1 MNLKMVLRPAFVLCG
16 SALLLCAT
24 LNAQQ
29 PGKPSRSPSET
40 DTAPTLQMNVDRVLV
55 PVVVRDKQGRS
66 VDDLK
71 KEDFEVLD
79 DGKPRPI
86 SGFLVEKR
94 GVAETSTAGNLGSSQ
109 TPPAAANAA
118 PQSVALPNRV
128 TVFLFDDMHLSY
140 EDIAHAREAAL
151 KDLDGV
157 LTGSDVAAVVS
168 TSGRINSG
176 LTRDRATLD
185 NAINSMRPQG
195 IYRANGNDCPK
206 MDYYQADLIENK
218 RDPIA
223 QQDAISQVLNVCDP
237 NTTRE
242 MAQRIVD
249 MTAMR
254 TLQTGAQDLRTTYAA
269 IGEFVRRM
277 AKLPGE
283 RSLILI
289 SPGFLPIEEEA
300 RTEETQV
307 LNLAAQSNV
316 TISALDARGLYT
328 ASVTASEDTR
338 GRSPGLMADYRRSAG
353 KQEEDAMGE
362 LADGTGGEFFHN
374 NNDLEAGLKSLT
386 EAPEVLYVLE
396 LSLKGVKA
404 NDALHRLKVKV
415 DRPGVSVEARR
426 GYFMPK
432 PKKHK
437 KK

>member
-1 MNLKMVLRPAFVLCG
+1 MDLKMLSRTAFVVC
-16 SALLLCAT
+16 SAVLLACT
-24 LNAQQ
+24 KLNAQQ
-29 PGKPSRSPSET
+29 PAHAQ
-40 DTAPTLQMNVDRVLV
+40 DATATLEVNVDRVLV
-55 PVVVRDKQGRS
+55 PVVVRDKQGHT
-66 VDDLK
+66 VDGLTQA
-71 KEDFEVLD
+71 DFQLFD
-79 DGKPRPI
+79 DGKLRPI
-86 SGFLVEKR
+86 TGFLVEKR
-94 GVAETSTAGNLGSSQ
+94 GVAQTGTLGNSGSAP
-109 TPPAAANAA
+109 TLPAAANAV
-118 PQSVALPNRV
+118 PQADALPNRV

-168 TSGRINSG
+168 TSGKVNSG
-176 LTRDRATLD
+176 LTNDRATLD
-185 NAINSMRPQG
+185 KAINSVRPEG
-195 IYRANGNDCPK
+195 IYRANANDCPK

-223 QQDAISQVLNVCDP
+223 TNDALSQVMNVCDP

-242 MAQRIVD
+242 IAQRIVD

-254 TLQTGAQDLRTTYAA
+254 TVQTGAQDVRTTYAA

-289 SPGFLPIEEEA
+289 SPGFLPVEEEA
-300 RTEETQV
+300 RAEESQV
-307 LNLAAQSNV
+307 MDLAAQSDV

-338 GRSPGLMADYRRSAG
+338 GRDPGLVADYLRTSM

-362 LADGTGGEFFHN
+362 LADGTGGEFFGN
-374 NNDLEAGLKSLT
+374 NNDLEAGLKRLT

-396 LSLKGVKA
+396 LSLNGVKA
-404 NDALHRLKVKV
+404 NGTLHRLKVKV

-426 GYFMPK
+426 GYFMPRPEK
-432 PKKHK
+432 RK